1 MGRNCVFSPSI
12 AGTGGP
18 YTITYTY
25 TSPQGCS
32 KSSSQ
37 TTIVRALPLVN
48 FVGLSN
54 SYCVNAAPAL
64 LTGNMAPQGT
74 FSGPGITNLGN
85 GTAMFD
91 PAVAGV
97 GGPYQIIYT
106 YSDNWDVKIQKQNRL
121 LFMLSL

>member
-1 MGRNCVFSPSI
+1 
-12 AGTGGP
+12 
-18 YTITYTY
+18 
-25 TSPQGCS
+25 
-32 KSSSQ
+32 
-37 TTIVRALPLVN
+37 
-48 FVGLSN
+48 
-54 SYCVNAAPAL
+54 
-64 LTGNMAPQGT
+64 MAPQGT